1 MLRIP
6 CHLRKGQKIMKK
18 TYLVNG
24 LIYAEHTFRPGT
36 LCLEEGKL
44 RLLETGCPV
53 EDGKVLDA
61 TGLKIVPGFI
71 DTHTHGAVGVDV
83 NGATAEDLE
92 TISRFMATHGT
103 TAWQCS
109 ILTDTQEQTE
119 WCIDQ
124 FKRHEAL
131 PQQGADLVGIHLE
144 GPFLAPQY
152 KGAMPEHL
160 LKTSDIDL
168 VRHYQRLAGGKIRYI
183 TISPELPGVQD
194 MIPALRELGI
204 VVGIGHSGATY
215 DQAMSAISLGA
226 TVGTHVGNAMRLFHQ
241 HEPAIFG
248 AVMESDVY
256 CETICDGRHL
266 VPGSVRMYAKCKG
279 LDRIVAITD
288 SIMAAGLP
296 DGNYHLGVNDVVV
309 VDGDAKL
316 ASDGTRAGSTLTQD
330 VALKNMLKWLPNT
343 LEEILPTLTENP
355 AREMGLWE
363 RKGSIVNGKDA
374 DLVLLDENAN
384 IVHVFA
390 RGYQVK

>member
-1 MLRIP
+1 ME
-6 CHLRKGQKIMKK
+6 K
-18 TYLVNG
+18 TYLIHGRVY
-24 LIYAEHTFRPGT
+24 LDHCFRSAT
-36 LCLEEGKL
+36 VCMEDGKL
-44 RLLETGCPV
+44 RLLPEGCPTT
-53 EDGKVLDA
+53 DGRVLDA
-61 TGLKIVPGFI
+61 TGLTIVPGFI

-92 TISRFMATHGT
+92 TISRFMAGHGT

-109 ILTDTQEQTE
+109 ILTDTQTQTE

-124 FKRHEAL
+124 FNRHKAMAQE
-131 PQQGADLVGIHLE
+131 GAELVGIHLE
-144 GPFLAPQY
+144 GPFLSPQY

-168 VRHYQRLAGGKIRYI
+168 VRHYQQLADGNIRYI
-183 TISPELPGVQD
+183 TLSPELPGVQD
-194 MIPALRELGI
+194 MIPALREMGI

-215 DQAMSAISLGA
+215 EQSMSAISLGA

-279 LDRIVAITD
+279 LERIVAITD

-309 VDGDAKL
+309 IDGDAKL

-330 VALKNMLKWLPNT
+330 VALKNMLKWLPNP

-355 AREMGLWE
+355 AKEMGLWE
-363 RKGSIVNGKDA
+363 RKGSIETGKDA
-374 DLVLLDENAN
+374 DLVLLDDDAN

-390 RGYQVK
+390 RGRQVK

>member
-1 MLRIP
+1 M
-6 CHLRKGQKIMKK
+6 KKK
-18 TYLVNG
+18 TYLING
-24 LIYAEHTFRPGT
+24 RVYIRRKFTPAT
-36 LCLEEGKL
+36 LCLENGKIGVL
-44 RLLETGCPV
+44 PGDCVPD
-53 EDGKVLDA
+53 DGIVVDA
-61 TGLKIVPGFI
+61 AGLKIVPGFL
-71 DTHTHGAVGVDV
+71 DTHTHGAVEVDV

-92 TISRFMATHGT
+92 KVSRFMASHGT
-103 TAWQCS
+103 TSWQCS

-119 WCIDQ
+119 WCIAQVLD
-124 FKRHEAL
+124 HEKL
-131 PQQGADLVGIHLE
+131 EQRGAELVGIHLE
-144 GPFLAPQY
+144 GPFLSKQY

-160 LKTSDIDL
+160 LKENDIAL
-168 VRHYQRLAGGKIRYI
+168 IRHYQALAGGKIRYI
-183 TISPELPGVQD
+183 TISPELPGAVD
-194 MIPALRELGI
+194 MIPQLRELGI

-215 DQAMSAISLGA
+215 DQAMQAISMGA

-266 VPGSVRMYAKCKG
+266 VPGSVRMYCKCKG

-309 VDGDAKL
+309 KDGDAKL

-330 VALKNMLKWLPNT
+330 VALKNMLQWLPYS

-355 AREMGLWE
+355 AKEMGLWD
-363 RKGSIVNGKDA
+363 RKGSIEDGKDA
-374 DLVLLDENAN
+374 DLVLLDENN
-384 IVHVFA
+384 DIVHVFA
-390 RGYQVK
+390 RGLQVR

>member
-1 MLRIP
+1 MA
-6 CHLRKGQKIMKK
+6 K

-24 LIYAEHTFRPGT
+24 QVYIGRQFESRT
-36 LCLEEGKL
+36 LCMENG
-44 RLLETGCPV
+44 RLT
-53 EDGKVLDA
+53 VLDA
-61 TGLKIVPGFI
+61 LCDITDGVVFDAHGLKVVPGFI

-92 TISRFMATHGT
+92 KISCFMATKGT
-103 TAWQCS
+103 TSWQCS
-109 ILTDTQEQTE
+109 VLTDTQEQTE
-119 WCIDQ
+119 WCIRE
-124 FKRHEAL
+124 FKRHETME
-131 PQQGADLVGIHLE
+131 QNGADLVGIHLE
-144 GPFLAPQY
+144 GPFLAKEY

-160 LKTSDIDL
+160 LKKNDIAL
-168 VRHYQRLAGGKIRYI
+168 VKHYQELAGGRINYI
-183 TISPELPGVQD
+183 TISPELDGVQE
-194 MIPALRELGI
+194 MIPTLKELGI

-215 DQAMSAISLGA
+215 DQAMSAIEMGA

-309 VDGDAKL
+309 IDGDAKL
-316 ASDGTRAGSTLTQD
+316 ASNGTRAGSTLTQD
-330 VALKNMLKWLPNT
+330 VALKNMLKWLPHS
-343 LEEILPTLTENP
+343 LEEILPTLSENP
-355 AREMGLWE
+355 AKEMNLWE
-363 RKGSIVNGKDA
+363 RKGSIETGKDA
-374 DLVLLDENAN
+374 DLVLLDEECNV
-384 IVHVFA
+384 VHVFA
-390 RGYQVK
+390 RGKQVK

>member
-1 MLRIP
+1 
-6 CHLRKGQKIMKK
+6 MKK
-18 TYLVNG
+18 YIVNG
-24 LIYAEHTFRPGT
+24 QVYLDRHFTEATV
-36 LCLEEGKL
+36 CM
-44 RLLETGCPV
+44 
-53 EDGKVLDA
+53 EDGKLTVLEAGASTADGEVFDA
-61 TGLKIVPGFI
+61 KGLKVVPGFI

-92 TISRFMATHGT
+92 KISVFMATKGT

-109 ILTDTQEQTE
+109 VLTDTQEQTE
-119 WCIDQ
+119 WCIEQ
-124 FKRHEAL
+124 FKRHETME
-131 PQQGADLVGIHLE
+131 QNGADLVGIHLE
-144 GPFLAPQY
+144 GPFLAKEY

-160 LKTSDIDL
+160 LKKNDIPL
-168 VRHYQRLAGGKIRYI
+168 VRHYQELAGGKINYI
-183 TISPELPGVQD
+183 TISPELEGVQE
-194 MIPALRELGI
+194 MIPTLKELGI

-215 DQAMSAISLGA
+215 DQAMSAIAMGA

-248 AVMESDVY
+248 AVMASDVY

-266 VPGSVRMYAKCKG
+266 HPGSVKMYCEAKG

-309 VDGDAKL
+309 IDGDAKL
-316 ASDGTRAGSTLTQD
+316 ASNGTRAGSTLTQD
-330 VALKNMLKWLPNT
+330 VALKNMLKWLPYS

-355 AREMGLWE
+355 AREMNLWD
-363 RKGSIVNGKDA
+363 RKGSIETGKDA
-374 DLVLLDENAN
+374 DLVLLDENSD

-390 RGYQVK
+390 RGKQVK

>member
-1 MLRIP
+1 ME
-6 CHLRKGQKIMKK
+6 K
-18 TYLVNG
+18 TYLKNG
-24 LIYAEHTFRPGT
+24 LVYLDRAFRPAT
-36 LCLEEGKL
+36 VCM
-44 RLLETGCPV
+44 
-53 EDGKVLDA
+53 EDGKLSVLSPQAAAADGRQVDV

-92 TISRFMATHGT
+92 KISVFMASHGT

-109 ILTDTQEQTE
+109 ILTDTREQTQ
-119 WCIDQ
+119 WCIGQ
-124 FKRHEAL
+124 FRRHEAME
-131 PQQGADLVGIHLE
+131 QNGAELVGIHLE
-144 GPFLAPQY
+144 GPFLAREY

-160 LKTSDIDL
+160 LKKNDIDL
-168 VRHYQRLAGGKIRYI
+168 VRHYQELAGGKINYI
-183 TISPELPGVQD
+183 TISPELEGVQD
-194 MIPALRELGI
+194 MIPQLKEMGI

-215 DQAMSAISLGA
+215 DQAMRAIGLGA

-296 DGNYHLGVNDVVV
+296 DGDYHLGVNDVVV
-309 VDGDAKL
+309 IDGDAKL
-316 ASDGTRAGSTLTQD
+316 KSDGTRAGSTLTQD
-330 VALKNMLKWLPNT
+330 TALKNMLRWLPNT

-355 AREMGLWE
+355 AREMSLWD
-363 RKGSIVNGKDA
+363 RKGSIADGKDA
-374 DLVLLDENAN
+374 DLVLLDGDAN

-390 RGYQVK
+390 RGKQVK

>member
-1 MLRIP
+1 M
-6 CHLRKGQKIMKK
+6 KKK
-18 TYLVNG
+18 TYLING
-24 LIYAEHTFRPGT
+24 RVYIRRKFTPAT
-36 LCLEEGKL
+36 LCLE
-44 RLLETGCPV
+44 
-53 EDGKVLDA
+53 DGKIGVLPGDCVPDDGIVVDA
-61 TGLKIVPGFI
+61 AGLKIVPGFL
-71 DTHTHGAVGVDV
+71 DTHTHGAVEVDV

-92 TISRFMATHGT
+92 KVSRFMASHGT
-103 TAWQCS
+103 TSWQCS

-119 WCIDQ
+119 WCIAQVLD
-124 FKRHEAL
+124 HEKL
-131 PQQGADLVGIHLE
+131 EQRGAELVGIHLE
-144 GPFLAPQY
+144 GPFLSKQY

-160 LKTSDIDL
+160 LKENDIAL
-168 VRHYQRLAGGKIRYI
+168 IRHYQALAGGKIRYI
-183 TISPELPGVQD
+183 TISPELPGAVD
-194 MIPALRELGI
+194 MIPQLRELGI

-215 DQAMSAISLGA
+215 DQAMQAISMGA

-266 VPGSVRMYAKCKG
+266 VPGSVRMYCKCKG

-309 VDGDAKL
+309 KDGDAKL

-330 VALKNMLKWLPNT
+330 VALKNMLQWLPYS

-355 AREMGLWE
+355 AKEMGLWD
-363 RKGSIVNGKDA
+363 RKGSIEDGKDA
-374 DLVLLDENAN
+374 DLVLLDENN
-384 IVHVFA
+384 DIVHVFA
-390 RGYQVK
+390 RGLQVR

>member
-1 MLRIP
+1 
-6 CHLRKGQKIMKK
+6 MKK
-18 TYLVNG
+18 TYIVNG
-24 LIYAEHTFRPGT
+24 QVYLDRRFAQATV
-36 LCLEEGKL
+36 CM
-44 RLLETGCPV
+44 
-53 EDGKVLDA
+53 EDGRLQVLDA
-61 TGLKIVPGFI
+61 GCPTQDGAVFDAGGLKLVPGFI

-92 TISRFMATHGT
+92 KISRFMASKGT
-103 TAWQCS
+103 TSWQCS

-124 FKRHEAL
+124 FKRHGEME
-131 PQQGADLVGIHLE
+131 QSGADLVGIHLE
-144 GPFLAPQY
+144 GPFLAKEY

-160 LKTSDIDL
+160 LKKNDISL
-168 VRHYQRLAGGKIRYI
+168 VRRYQHLAEGKINYI
-183 TISPELPGVQD
+183 TISPELEGVQE
-194 MIPALRELGI
+194 MIPTLRELGI

-215 DQAMSAISLGA
+215 NQAMSAISLGA

-266 VPGSVRMYAKCKG
+266 APGSVRMYCKAKG
-279 LDRIVAITD
+279 LERIVAITD

-330 VALKNMLKWLPNT
+330 VALKNMLKWLPYT
-343 LEEILPTLTENP
+343 LEEILPTLSENP
-355 AREMGLWE
+355 AKEMGLWD
-363 RKGSIVNGKDA
+363 RKGSIQTGKDA
-374 DLVLLDENAN
+374 DVVLLDENADV
-384 IVHVFA
+384 VHVFA
-390 RGYQVK
+390 RGRQVK

>member
-1 MLRIP
+1 MDFYIIN
-6 CHLRKGQKIMKK
+6 GQV
-18 TYLVNG
+18 YHDHV
-24 LIYAEHTFRPGT
+24 FQ
-36 LCLEEGKL
+36 KL
-44 RLLETGCPV
+44 TV
-53 EDGKVLDA
+53 HVADGKIQLCNGVPENAETVDA
-61 TGLKIVPGFI
+61 AGKKIVPGFI

-92 TISRFMATHGT
+92 KISRFMAGKGT

-119 WCIDQ
+119 WCIRQ
-124 FKRHEAL
+124 FNLHREME
-131 PQQGADLVGIHLE
+131 QNGAELVGIHLE
-144 GPFLAPQY
+144 GPFLAKQY

-160 LKTSDIDL
+160 LKKNDIDL
-168 VRHYQRLAGGKIRYI
+168 VRHYQELAKGKINYI
-183 TISPELPGVQD
+183 TISPELEGVQS
-194 MIPALRELGI
+194 MIPALREMGI

-215 DQAMSAISLGA
+215 DQAMSAIRLGA

-248 AVMESDVY
+248 AVLESDVY

-266 VPGSVRMYAKCKG
+266 VPGSVRMYCKTKG

-330 VALKNMLKWLPNT
+330 VALKNMLKWLPYS
-343 LEEILPTLTENP
+343 LEEILPTLSENP
-355 AREMGLWE
+355 AKEMGLWD
-363 RKGSIVNGKDA
+363 RKGSIDNGKDA
-374 DLVLLDENAN
+374 DLVLLDENN
-384 IVHVFA
+384 QIVSVYA
-390 RGYQVK
+390 RGKKCL

>member
-1 MLRIP
+1 ME
-6 CHLRKGQKIMKK
+6 K
-18 TYLVNG
+18 TYLKNG
-24 LIYAEHTFRPGT
+24 LVYLDRAFRPATVCMEG
-36 LCLEEGKL
+36 GKL
-44 RLLETGCPV
+44 SVLSPQAAAA
-53 EDGKVLDA
+53 DGRQVDV

-92 TISRFMATHGT
+92 KISVFMASHGT

-109 ILTDTQEQTE
+109 ILTDTREQTQ
-119 WCIDQ
+119 WCIGQ
-124 FKRHEAL
+124 FRRHEAME
-131 PQQGADLVGIHLE
+131 QNGAELVGIHLE
-144 GPFLAPQY
+144 GPFLAREY

-160 LKTSDIDL
+160 LKKNDIDL
-168 VRHYQRLAGGKIRYI
+168 VRHYQELAGGKINYI
-183 TISPELPGVQD
+183 TISPELEGVQE
-194 MIPALRELGI
+194 MIPSLRQLGI

-215 DQAMSAISLGA
+215 DQAMSAIAFGA

-279 LDRIVAITD
+279 LGRIVAITD

-355 AREMGLWE
+355 AREMGLWD
-363 RKGSIVNGKDA
+363 RKGSIADGKDA
-374 DLVLLDENAN
+374 DLVLLDENADV
-384 IVHVFA
+384 IHVFA
-390 RGYQVK
+390 RGKQVK

>member
-1 MLRIP
+1 ME
-6 CHLRKGQKIMKK
+6 K
-18 TYLVNG
+18 TYLKNG
-24 LIYAEHTFRPGT
+24 LVYLDRAFRPAT
-36 LCLEEGKL
+36 VCM
-44 RLLETGCPV
+44 
-53 EDGKVLDA
+53 EDGKLSVLSPQAAAADGRQVDV

-92 TISRFMATHGT
+92 KISVFMASHGT

-109 ILTDTQEQTE
+109 ILTDTREQTQ
-119 WCIDQ
+119 WCIGQ
-124 FKRHEAL
+124 FRRHEAME
-131 PQQGADLVGIHLE
+131 QNGAELVGIHLE
-144 GPFLAPQY
+144 GPFLAREY

-160 LKTSDIDL
+160 LKKNDIDL
-168 VRHYQRLAGGKIRYI
+168 VRHYQELAGGKINYI
-183 TISPELPGVQD
+183 TISPELEGVQD
-194 MIPALRELGI
+194 MIPQLKEMGI

-215 DQAMSAISLGA
+215 DQAMRAIGLGA

-296 DGNYHLGVNDVVV
+296 DGDYHLGVNDVVV
-309 VDGDAKL
+309 IDGDAKL
-316 ASDGTRAGSTLTQD
+316 KSDGTRAGSTLTQD
-330 VALKNMLKWLPNT
+330 TALKNMLRWLPNT

-355 AREMGLWE
+355 AREMGLWD
-363 RKGSIVNGKDA
+363 RKGSIADGKDA
-374 DLVLLDENAN
+374 DLVLLDGDAN

-390 RGYQVK
+390 RGKQVK

>member
-1 MLRIP
+1 MN
-6 CHLRKGQKIMKK
+6 K
-18 TYLVNG
+18 TYIVNG
-24 LIYAEHTFRPGT
+24 QVYLDHRFENATICMDG
-36 LCLEEGKL
+36 GKL
-44 RLLETGCPV
+44 QVLEAGCAT
-53 EDGKVLDA
+53 EDGLVLDA
-61 TGLKIVPGFI
+61 AGLKVVPGFI

-92 TISRFMATHGT
+92 KISRFMATKGT

-109 ILTDTQEQTE
+109 VLTDTQEQTE
-119 WCIDQ
+119 WCINE
-124 FKRHEAL
+124 FKRHKTLE
-131 PQQGADLVGIHLE
+131 QKGADLVGIHLE
-144 GPFLAPQY
+144 GPFLAKEY

-160 LKTSDIDL
+160 LKKNDIPL
-168 VRHYQRLAGGKIRYI
+168 VRHYQELAEGNIRYI
-183 TISPELPGVQD
+183 TISPELEGVQE
-194 MIPALRELGI
+194 MIPTLRELGI

-215 DQAMSAISLGA
+215 DQAMSAIAQGV
-226 TVGTHVGNAMRLFHQ
+226 TVGTHVGNASRLFHQ

-248 AVMESDVY
+248 AIMESDVY

-316 ASDGTRAGSTLTQD
+316 ASNGTRAGSTLTLD

-343 LEEILPTLTENP
+343 LEEILPTLSENP
-355 AREMGLWE
+355 AREFGLFD
-363 RKGSIVNGKDA
+363 RKGSIETGKDA
-374 DLVLLDENAN
+374 DLVLLDDDAN

-390 RGYQVK
+390 RGVQVK